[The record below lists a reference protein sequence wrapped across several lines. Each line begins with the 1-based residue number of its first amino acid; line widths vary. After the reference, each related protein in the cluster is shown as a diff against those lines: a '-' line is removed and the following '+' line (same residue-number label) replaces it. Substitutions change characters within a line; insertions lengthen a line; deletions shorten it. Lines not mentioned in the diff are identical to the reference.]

1 MSRAPP
7 LNRRNIQ
14 ILTPHESAYLN
25 RALLA
30 LDGARQIQQNDQA
43 TPIIYPNT
51 GLTQATQDYLLQ
63 HHSQLILETTQLRR
77 NPRTNRITT
86 VNTPIITEALG
97 ILYKTATGSYTV
109 YYAYDQINNKRLGL
123 PNDLFN

>member
-14 ILTPHESAYLN
+14 ILTPYESAYLN
-25 RALLA
+25 RTLLA

-43 TPIIYPNT
+43 TPIIFPNT
-51 GLTQATQDYLLQ
+51 GLTQATQNYLLT
-63 HHSQLILETTQLRR
+63 HHRTLVLETSA
-77 NPRTNRITT
+77 RIET
-86 VNTPIITEALG
+86 NTPIIQKALAILARTAFG
-97 ILYKTATGSYTV
+97 IYTV

-123 PNDLFN
+123 PTDVLN